1 MTNKRVVK
9 SPAKTGTLSK
19 KVIQDAVNAVAKTNT
34 NVAKKAT
41 PKPSVKKPTIV
52 ELQNTIKELE
62 SLPRYEKS
70 FSTSDAGGYLTRYPI
85 ITEVNTGVEYM
96 SKTDHIAL
104 LNAATEGL
112 KNKIKTLEER
122 SLFGEFM
129 FRISKNFR

>member
-1 MTNKRVVK
+1 MTTK
-9 SPAKTGTLSK
+9 KT
-19 KVIQDAVNAVAKTNT
+19 VAKTNT

-41 PKPSVKKPTIV
+41 PKPAVKKPTIV

-62 SLPRYEKS
+62 NLPRYEKS

-85 ITEVNTGVEYM
+85 ITEVSTGVEYM
-96 SKTDHIAL
+96 YKTDHIAL
-104 LNAATEGL
+104 LNAATEDL
-112 KNKIKTLEER
+112 RSKIKTLEER